1 MKRAIIPIVFI
12 VIFLLIPLARAG
24 QGVLLPNTVDNM
36 SYSASFSY
44 PDTLRHEGNYSVS
57 MSMMVLFNNAS
68 ITNINITQIDIL
80 VVPENVNPNA
90 TYHEVEKYFIG
101 EQWTYDR
108 SIPLYTLHR
117 ANLGETVVANFNDTR
132 LFELGYNFNETI
144 AKIYVE
150 IQFRVQTGTTQY
162 SWYPLVYYADVGEMP
177 RVQLLPSTSPQGDN
191 PLFLDPRIILVILII
206 VVGCIL
212 VLLAFRF
219 RGKREH
225 Q

>member
-12 VIFLLIPLARAG
+12 VISLLIPLAKAG

-36 SYSASFSY
+36 TYSASFSY
-44 PDTLRHEGNYSVS
+44 PDTLRHEGNYSISIS
-57 MSMMVLFNNAS
+57 MTVLFNNAS
-68 ITNINITQIDIL
+68 ITNINITEIDIL

-90 TYHEVEKYFIG
+90 TYHDVKKYFIG
-101 EQWTYDR
+101 GQFTYDR
-108 SIPLYTLHR
+108 SIPLYAIRR

-132 LFELGYNFNETI
+132 LFEWDYFNETT

-162 SWYPLVYYADVGEMP
+162 SWYPFVYYADVGEMP
-177 RVQLLPSTSPQGDN
+177 RVQLLPSTSPQGNN

-206 VVGCIL
+206 VVGCNL
-212 VLLAFRF
+212 VLLAFRL
-219 RGKREH
+219 KRKK
-225 Q
+225 QQQ